1 MQTNRKYCILSM
13 IIICNLLFSTFSM
26 NAFAVSNTIISS
38 TEKSDTTAY
47 GYPSWADIY
56 VSSSIAYMGA
66 EWSSSRE
73 KWAFNYRFAGTGSA
87 DWRSGAGAD
96 LIRIAAMD
104 INLTSNQNRAAL
116 WTSHDSEYLGSAPE
130 SGINPDYGAVAN
142 GVVGLA
148 ITAIN
153 NLGASYA
160 WSIYGLV
167 GAFVNTT
174 DNEESD
180 PDRAY
185 RNWYWSSDE
194 SDVGQYFWFIVD
206 VEPNETVQMSSNYYL
221 IGPGYELL
229 EAGTTYRNIKAGA
242 PSRTNV
248 IMNPEIMTVEE
259 KNAYGIETIYRK
271 DFASKA
277 EELNISERS
286 KQEFL
291 NSDDAVFYF
300 AHDFVEYEVAQVDS
314 LVSEIDLDNLTKGIL
329 SENIAYQIDRSEKI
343 VMGLSGK
350 TVEKDPQNS
359 EMLEKHEERVKL
371 LNDLLIQ
378 LSGSSN
384 AKSINLY
391 DLYMSYRDILS

>member
-1 MQTNRKYCILSM
+1 MKTNRKYCILSM
-13 IIICNLLFSTFSM
+13 ILICSLLFSTFSM
-26 NAFAVSNTIISS
+26 NAFAVSNTIIRS

-87 DWRSGAGAD
+87 DWRSGSDAD

-104 INLTSNQNRAAL
+104 INLTSNQNSAAL
-116 WTSHDSEYLGSAPE
+116 WTSNDSEYLGSAPE
-130 SGINPDYGAVAN
+130 SGTHPDYGAVAN

-148 ITAIN
+148 ITTIN

-167 GAFVNTT
+167 SAFVNTT
-174 DNEESD
+174 DNEVSD
-180 PDRAY
+180 PDREY
-185 RNWYWSSDE
+185 RDWYWSSDE

-229 EAGTTYRNIKAGA
+229 EAGTTYRNLEAGGPA
-242 PSRTNV
+242 RTSV
-248 IMNPEIMTVEE
+248 IMNPETMTVEE

-271 DFASKA
+271 DFASKV

-286 KQEFL
+286 QQEFL
-291 NSDDAVFYF
+291 NSDDEVFYY
-300 AHDFVEYEVAQVDS
+300 AHDFVEYEVTQVDN
-314 LVSEIDLDNLTKGIL
+314 LVSEIDVDNLTKESL
-329 SENIAYQIDRSEKI
+329 SENIAYQIERSEKI
-343 VMGLSGK
+343 VLGLSGK
-350 TVEKDPQNS
+350 TVEKDPENG
-359 EMLEKHEERVKL
+359 EMLEKHEERIKL

-378 LSGSSN
+378 ISGSSN
-384 AKSINLY
+384 AKSLNLY
-391 DLYMSYRDILS
+391 DLYMSYKDILS